1 MDLPSAVGGL
11 AGILTTIAFLPQ
23 VIKTYQSKSA
33 KNLSLSMFSI
43 FCTGVLLWLVYG
55 ILKQD
60 WAIVAT
66 NTFTLILS
74 GILLYFK
81 FTFKE

>member
-1 MDLPSAVGGL
+1 MDLPSVVSGL

-43 FCTGVLLWLVYG
+43 FCTVVLLWLVYG

>member
-1 MDLPSAVGGL
+1 MDLPSVVGGL